1 MNTQTLETG
10 FTVDSF
16 SYECQK
22 QTRLKEQFEAEGLIL
37 AEDPASLYDLI
48 GTVQELECFCELYT
62 PRLLVK
68 VFVDGTEHIEHSF
81 HLLSLWQI
89 IKFGYLIPKPGEKF
103 TTKYVI
109 GVRKVSENSF
119 VPSLRLPLN

>member
-1 MNTQTLETG
+1 MNNQTLENHES
-10 FTVDSF
+10 VDSF

-22 QTRLKEQFEAEGLIL
+22 QTRLKEQFENDGLAL
-37 AEDPASLYDLI
+37 AEDPALLYGLI

-68 VFVDGTEHIEHSF
+68 VFVSGTEQLDHSF

-89 IKFGYLIPKPGEKF
+89 IKFGYLIPQPGEYF
-103 TTKYVI
+103 TTKYVV

>member
-1 MNTQTLETG
+1 MNNQTLDINE
-10 FTVDSF
+10 TVDSF

-22 QTRLKEQFEAEGLIL
+22 QARLKEQFENDGLTL
-37 AEDPASLYDLI
+37 AEDPASLYELI
-48 GTVQELECFCELYT
+48 GTVQELECYCDLYT

-68 VFVDGTEHIEHSF
+68 VFVSGTESLGHSF

-89 IKFGYLIPKPGEKF
+89 IKFGYLIPKPGEYFK
-103 TTKYVI
+103 TKYVI
-109 GVRKVSENSF
+109 GVRKVSDSSF

>member
-1 MNTQTLETG
+1 MNNQTLEIKEI
-10 FTVDSF
+10 VDSF

-22 QTRLKEQFEAEGLIL
+22 QARLREQFESDGLVL
-37 AEDPASLYDLI
+37 AEDPALLYGLI
-48 GTVQELECFCELYT
+48 GTVQELECYCELYT

-68 VFVDGTEHIEHSF
+68 VFVAGTESLEHSF

-89 IKFGYLIPKPGEKF
+89 IKFGYLIPKPGEHFK
-103 TTKYVI
+103 TKYVI
-109 GVRKVSENSF
+109 GVRKVSEGSF

>member
-1 MNTQTLETG
+1 MNDQTLNFEQ
-10 FTVDSF
+10 TVDSF

-22 QTRLKEQFEAEGLIL
+22 QTRLKEQFENEGLTL
-37 AEDPASLYDLI
+37 AEDPASLYNLI
-48 GTVQELECFCELYT
+48 GTVQELECFCEIYT

-68 VFVDGTEHIEHSF
+68 VYVSGTENIHHSF

-89 IKFGYLIPKPGEKF
+89 IKFGYLIPKPGERF